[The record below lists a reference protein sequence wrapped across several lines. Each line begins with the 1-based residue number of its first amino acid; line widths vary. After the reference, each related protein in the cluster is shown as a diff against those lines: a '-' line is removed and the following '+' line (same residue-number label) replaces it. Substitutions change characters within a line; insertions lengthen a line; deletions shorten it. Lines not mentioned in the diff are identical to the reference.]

1 MSATGRFP
9 PAEPAAPRA
18 PATLAASSR
27 VPRLPQDRLRL
38 VLITG
43 LSGSGKSVVAKCF
56 EDLGYYTVDN
66 LPLPLLREFL
76 ERPGELVF
84 GHERIAVVADLR
96 TPGFAE
102 EFPKLIAEIDRASFA
117 RPRQPPGAAA
127 AGRPAATAPTG
138 ATAGTEACP
147 QARPTLL
154 FLEASDEILVRRFS
168 ETRRPH
174 PLAPD
179 QPAIAGIRR
188 ERELLAGLRPRA
200 DLVFDTSQWSIHETR
215 SQVYR
220 AFAAAGEEP
229 EMVVSL
235 VSFGFKHG
243 IPQGTDL
250 LFDVRF
256 LANPHFVPGLR
267 EQTGQD
273 EAVLAYL
280 AQQPDFEELISRL
293 ADLLGFLLPRY
304 RRENRSYL
312 SVAVGCTGGR
322 HRSVAVCERLKQ
334 RLDASGWQGCLIHR
348 DISR

>member
-1 MSATGRFP
+1 M
-9 PAEPAAPRA
+9 
-18 PATLAASSR
+18 
-27 VPRLPQDRLRL
+27 
-38 VLITG
+38 
-43 LSGSGKSVVAKCF
+43 
-56 EDLGYYTVDN
+56 
-66 LPLPLLREFL
+66 
-76 ERPGELVF
+76 
-84 GHERIAVVADLR
+84 
-96 TPGFAE
+96 
-102 EFPKLIAEIDRASFA
+102 
-117 RPRQPPGAAA
+117 
-127 AGRPAATAPTG
+127 
-138 ATAGTEACP
+138 
-147 QARPTLL
+147 
-154 FLEASDEILVRRFS
+154 RRFS

-179 QPAIAGIRR
+179 QPVIAGIRR

-243 IPQGTDL
+243 IPAGTDL

-273 EAVLAYL
+273 AAVLEYL
-280 AQQPDFEELISRL
+280 AEQPDFEE
-293 ADLLGFLLPRY
+293 LLPRY

-334 RLDASGWQGCLIHR
+334 QLDASGWEGRLIHR